1 MNISPS
7 NFKNDFSK
15 FLFGSDLMNLIL
27 AVYLGAVMQSFF
39 NSIVDGAIMPILLKA
54 IPRANYDSFSDIV
67 IKIGDVNIKMGEII
81 INTIKLFV
89 GFLLT
94 YIVIKYVARRY
105 I

>member
-1 MNISPS
+1 MDSSPS
-7 NFKNDFSK
+7 HFKNEFSK

-27 AVYLGAVMQSFF
+27 AVYLGDVMQSFF

-54 IPRANYDSFSDIV
+54 IPHANYDSFSDII

-81 INTIKLFV
+81 MNTIKLFV

-94 YIVIKYVARRY
+94 YVVIKYVVRRY